1 MTKCLKSLLDESPQC
16 AWEKIVGAVTQH
28 LISHR
33 THWKLYI
40 KQKGVSKARQ
50 GKGEVHPICKTN
62 EEGVS
67 KSRELLAHMLDEAPK
82 IVEEARSEARL
93 HEEQKKN
100 DGGFL
105 GEEQDAEPY
114 SGEDG

>member
-1 MTKCLKSLLDESPQC
+1 M
-16 AWEKIVGAVTQH
+16 
-28 LISHR
+28 
-33 THWKLYI
+33 
-40 KQKGVSKARQ
+40 
-50 GKGEVHPICKTN
+50 
-62 EEGVS
+62 

-114 SGEDG
+114 SVEDG